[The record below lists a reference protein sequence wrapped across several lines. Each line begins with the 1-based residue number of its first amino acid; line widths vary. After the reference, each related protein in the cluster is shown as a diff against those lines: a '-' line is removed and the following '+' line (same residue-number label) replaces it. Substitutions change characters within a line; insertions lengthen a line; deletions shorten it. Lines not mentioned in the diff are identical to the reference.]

1 MAENDKITRVNLAS
15 PPWQAL
21 HGLQA
26 AALAAKN
33 IQELVFIILN
43 RSVEIAPY
51 HRSCLWDMRG
61 GKPVMAGV
69 SGRADVDTRST
80 LAEQW
85 AKAVGGLTRPAQ
97 TRLLSDED
105 FSDNSR
111 DPWRASQGN
120 LAVRHVLWLP
130 IITHEGLRAGLWL
143 ERWDKGGWTKPEI
156 ESLAFLAKAYAHA
169 YEKQEPQTFI
179 RRLKSHTQK
188 RLWKLIAAAVV
199 LLLLFLLRLPLR
211 TVAPCEVAPKDPIV
225 VTAPLDGVVE
235 KVLVRPGQEVTQGQ
249 ALVVYDKTV
258 ISQKLEVA
266 RKQVQAAEAALDA
279 ARVQAFRDQGSRT
292 SISLLENYLAQERI
306 KLQLIQKRYSQ
317 LIVQAPAAGSVII
330 EKPWEWRGKP
340 VQVGQ
345 RVMMI
350 FTTRQSELRIW
361 IPEDQRIAYNRRRPV
376 DVLLNAMPDQTL
388 HASLVYVGRSM
399 VISPDGIPSF
409 TAEAQWSGG
418 HEGVRIG
425 FRGTAIL
432 YGDDVTVAYWLIRRP
447 WAALRRFVG
456 L

>member
-1 MAENDKITRVNLAS
+1 MAENESIVKPDPTP

-43 RSVEIAPY
+43 RSVEVAPY

-61 GKPVMAGV
+61 GKPVLAGV

-85 AKAVGGLTRPAQ
+85 ATAVGGLQRPAQ
-97 TRLLSDED
+97 MRVLSEED
-105 FSDNSR
+105 FSADSR
-111 DPWRASQGN
+111 GSWQESQGN
-120 LAVRHVLWLP
+120 LSVRHVLWLP
-130 IITHEGLRAGLWL
+130 IITREGPRAGLWL
-143 ERWDKGGWTKPEI
+143 ERWDKQGWTGPEI
-156 ESLAFLAKAYAHA
+156 EALALLAKAYAHA
-169 YEKQEPQTFI
+169 FEKQEPRTFFS
-179 RRLKSHTQK
+179 RLKSHA
-188 RLWKLIAAAVV
+188 RNRPLKLVAAAVV
-199 LLLLFLLRLPLR
+199 LALLFILRLPLR

-235 KVLVRPGQEVTQGQ
+235 KVLVRPGQEVSQGQ
-249 ALVVYDKTV
+249 ALIVYDKTV
-258 ISQKLEVA
+258 ITQKLEVT
-266 RKQVQAAEAALDA
+266 RKQVQAAEAALDT
-279 ARVQAFRDQGSRT
+279 ARMQAFRDQGSRT
-292 SISLLENYLAQERI
+292 SISLLENNLAQERI
-306 KLQLIQKRYSQ
+306 KLGLIKRRYSQ
-317 LIVQAPAAGSVII
+317 LVVRAPASGSVII

-350 FTTRQSELRIW
+350 FTARQSELRIW
-361 IPEDQRIAYNRRRPV
+361 IPEDQRIAYDRRRPV
-376 DVLLNAMPDQTL
+376 DVLLNAMPNQTL
-388 HASLVYVGRSM
+388 HAGLKYVGRSM
-399 VISPDGIPSF
+399 VISPDGTPSF
-409 TAEAQWSGG
+409 TAEAGWKGG

-447 WAALRRFVG
+447 WAALRRFAG